1 MVENRRP
8 HGDATARRSA
18 GQMASQRKSVLA
30 GNRKKQKRAQKRR
43 AKQHAAPAFPAN
55 ATQPSAV
62 PPSTHEPPTTHE
74 FYERPSTHEPPFT
87 HEFYERLL
95 RACSAG
101 RRQALAKRDNVYDNG
116 TPATV
121 IDTLSSPSC
130 SPCASTENGFEQSS
144 FPLRRT
150 NHFTKENDSIDDK
163 ALDAVPATETHN
175 AILDTR
181 NVTHTATT
189 DDDNAAAH
197 NNAHATFTADELRAL
212 TRRELQALAKR
223 FKVKA
228 NAKSSFIIDQLTS
241 LSSSPCQNTETEFEQ
256 FLPLIR
262 RTNYSANE
270 ADKDDHKEN
279 NAATMTAKNAN
290 ATMGV
295 PHIASTT
302 AAARQALAM
311 RDDVN
316 VKAKSANVT
325 GTVNPPCS
333 PCNSTETEFE
343 QSLFPFRRTD
353 HSTENDNTDDQAC
366 NATTAADTQYATLDV
381 RNVTH
386 IATNT
391 AAKQPRVKRG
401 SHPAARRQRKRIAAA
416 RAAAAA
422 SGSPPR
428 QEETSSPCD
437 STETTFEQ
445 FLPLFSRTDHSD
457 HYQTDAT
464 HTVRQGV

>member
-1 MVENRRP
+1 MVRQRGP
-8 HGDATARRSA
+8 QGAATARRSA

-30 GNRKKQKRAQKRR
+30 GNRKKQNRAQKRCT
-43 AKQHAAPAFPAN
+43 KQHAAPAFPAKPTP
-55 ATQPSAV
+55 APAV
-62 PPSTHEPPTTHE
+62 PPSTLV
-74 FYERPSTHEPPFT
+74 FYEC
-87 HEFYERLL
+87 LL
-95 RACSAG
+95 RACSAYK
-101 RRQALAKRDNVYDNG
+101 RQALAKCNNVYDNG
-116 TPATV
+116 TSATV
-121 IDTLSSPSC
+121 VDTLASPSC
-130 SPCASTENGFEQSS
+130 SPCTSAENGFEQST

-150 NHFTKENDSIDDK
+150 NHFTEENDSIDDK

-175 AILDTR
+175 ATLDAH
-181 NVTHTATT
+181 NVTHTATA
-189 DDDNAAAH
+189 N
-197 NNAHATFTADELRAL
+197 ATFTADELRAL
-212 TRRELQALAKR
+212 TRRELQTLAKR
-223 FKVKA
+223 YKVKP

-241 LSSSPCQNTETEFEQ
+241 LSSSPCESTETEFEQ
-256 FLPLIR
+256 FPPLSR
-262 RTNYSANE
+262 RTNHSAKE

-279 NAATMTAKNAN
+279 NAASMTAKN

-295 PHIASTT
+295 PHIASAT
-302 AAARQALAM
+302 AAARQALAT
-311 RDDVN
+311 RDDAN

-325 GTVNPPCS
+325 GTVNPLCS
-333 PCNSTETEFE
+333 PCNSTETGFE
-343 QSLFPFRRTD
+343 QSISPFRRTD

-366 NATTAADTQYATLDV
+366 NATTAAKTQYATLDV

-386 IATNT
+386 IATNI

-437 STETTFEQ
+437 RTETTFEQ